1 MKKRQIFSIG
11 LVLLGLTIGLLIQ
24 PLFSGDSLYEQIKK
38 YQDVISNAVRNY
50 VDPVDT
56 QKLTEAAIKGMLEE
70 LDPHSVYITADDMK
84 QVEEDFQGSFDG
96 IGVQFD
102 VIQDTIVVIAPISD
116 GPSEKVGIQ
125 AGDKIVKID
134 TLNSIGLN
142 RDLVPKYLKGPKG
155 TKVVLTI
162 KRSGVKDLLTFTVV
176 RDKIPLYSVDASFV
190 IDSTDIGVIVVSRF
204 AATTHD
210 EMVQAIQSLK
220 KQGMKKLIL
229 DLRGNP
235 GGYLNQAFLMAD
247 EFLKGGDTIVYTK
260 GRRPEFDETYTSSA
274 GGLLEDIPLTVLI
287 NAGSASASEI
297 VSGAIQ
303 DLDRGLIVGETSFG
317 KGLVQRQ
324 YPLSDGSAYRLTIAR
339 YYTPSG
345 RSIQRPYKDKEGYR
359 NLIGRI
365 ELKEGS
371 NIGTALEV
379 VRKEIQEENE
389 KKIKENK
396 NKEVINIDS
405 LPIYYT
411 KAGRIVL
418 GGGGIIPDYIVKQD
432 TITRFSIDLRIK
444 RIFFEYVDQY
454 LHNGKEIKEK
464 YNNNFADFLRNWKV
478 TDKMMQDFKKLAI
491 EKEVKWDEESYKKD
505 EDFIKTE
512 IKGTVAR
519 SVWDRNAYVQVFSTI
534 DKQILTA
541 KKLFPEALKITQLK
555 RKN

>member
-1 MKKRQIFSIG
+1 
-11 LVLLGLTIGLLIQ
+11 
-24 PLFSGDSLYEQIKK
+24 
-38 YQDVISNAVRNY
+38 
-50 VDPVDT
+50 
-56 QKLTEAAIKGMLEE
+56 
-70 LDPHSVYITADDMK
+70 MK

-134 TLNSIGLN
+134 TLNAIGLN

>member
-134 TLNSIGLN
+134 TLNAIGLN